1 MNDDAD
7 KNLARLQELLLDH
20 GWNEDT
26 RLFRSSLPEFLS
38 CTPEGSSKDESRL
51 RISANENPSE
61 SVTDIYG
68 AGHTCLASDCGP
80 GLAFVESA
88 DHQWQSPD
96 RKMISVRIGD
106 VLEQGGRIY
115 PVASVITD
123 PTWYLTLP
131 AGSVQVHEI

>member
-1 MNDDAD
+1 MNDDTD
-7 KNLARLQELLLDH
+7 NLTPLRELLREH
-20 GWNEDT
+20 GWTEDT
-26 RLFRSSLPEFLS
+26 RLFRSSLPEFL
-38 CTPEGSSKDESRL
+38 TRTGESPL
-51 RISANENPSE
+51 RVSANEDPTE

-68 AGHTCLASDCGP
+68 AGHTCLARDCGP

-88 DHQWQSPD
+88 DHEWRSPD
-96 RKMISVRIGD
+96 RKAVSVRIGD

-131 AGSVQVHEI
+131 AGSVQVQEV